1 MTQKVKAMYVLVR
14 AFLVGIVA
22 LLLVCGC
29 TGKGDDDKQ
38 ATHNR
43 APHFV
48 VQDLRGKTLRLEDL
62 RGKVV
67 LLNFFATWCGPCRR
81 EIGELVKLYEKFRE
95 RGLEVVGVSL
105 DMEGAAV
112 LPPFVKHYNI
122 TYPVVIGTR
131 KMVVDYGGIS
141 GVPTS
146 FIIDRDGMIA
156 EHFVG
161 LRPAQVLEASVVEL
175 LKAKVARAQES

>member
-1 MTQKVKAMYVLVR
+1 MHVFGRT
-14 AFLVGIVA
+14 FLVGILA

-29 TGKGDDDKQ
+29 GGKGDDEKQ
-38 ATHNR
+38 APQNR
-43 APHFV
+43 APGFA

-62 RGKVV
+62 KGKVV
-67 LLNFFATWCGPCRR
+67 ILNFFATWCGPCRR
-81 EIGELVKLYEKFRE
+81 EIGELVKLYERFRE
-95 RGLEVVGVSL
+95 RGLEIVGVSL

-112 LPPFVKHYNI
+112 LVPFVKHYKI

-146 FIIDRDGMIA
+146 FLIDRDGMIA

-161 LRPAQVLEASVVEL
+161 LRPAQTLEASIVEL
-175 LKAKVARAQES
+175 LKEKVARAQHF

>member
-1 MTQKVKAMYVLVR
+1 
-14 AFLVGIVA
+14 
-22 LLLVCGC
+22 
-29 TGKGDDDKQ
+29 
-38 ATHNR
+38 
-43 APHFV
+43 
-48 VQDLRGKTLRLEDL
+48 
-62 RGKVV
+62 
-67 LLNFFATWCGPCRR
+67 LNFFATWCGPCRR

-95 RGLEVVGVSL
+95 TGLEVVGVSL

-112 LPPFVKHYNI
+112 VGPFVKHYKI

-156 EHFVG
+156 EHFIG

>member
-1 MTQKVKAMYVLVR
+1 MKQKVKVMRVLVSR
-14 AFLVGIVA
+14 CLVSIVT
-22 LLLVCGC
+22 LVLVCGC

-38 ATHNR
+38 VTQKR
-43 APHFV
+43 APHFA
-48 VQDLRGKTLRLEDL
+48 VQDLRGNTLRLKDL
-62 RGKVV
+62 KGKVV

-81 EIGELVKLYEKFRE
+81 EIGELVQLYEKFRD

-112 LPPFVKHYNI
+112 LVPFVKHYKI

-131 KMVVDYGGIS
+131 EMVVDYGGIN

-146 FIIDRDGMIA
+146 FIIDRDGIIA
-156 EHFVG
+156 DHFIG
-161 LRPAQVLEASVVEL
+161 LRSAQVLEASLEKL
-175 LKAKVARAQES
+175 LKAKVATAQHL